1 MKVFRDRLLIHAA
14 ALILGLGGTAVDHR
28 LAAGETGNPGISP
41 AAPVSAASPEPNY
54 GTATEAMLFVG
65 AAAFNGARPD
75 IIVNDDG
82 NGSGVFLGAGTNAQ
96 AWAPLSL
103 PDGALITGIDLYYYD
118 WNASLN
124 LNAFIYQFPAS
135 GDPYS
140 TLAATASSGSGGW
153 GVATHNPAS
162 PPTVD
167 NTSSAYVVWVGT
179 ATSPT
184 SDLRWRGVRV
194 RYKLQ
199 VSPAPGVASFTDV
212 PTSYW
217 AFQYIEALKASGI
230 TQGVTPTTYEPES
243 NVTRAQ
249 MAVFLAKALGLH
261 WPN

>member
-135 GDPYS
+135 GDSYS
-140 TLAATASSGSGGW
+140 TLAATASSGFGGW

-199 VSPAPGVASFTDV
+199 VSPAPGVATFGDV
-212 PTSYW
+212 PTGHP
-217 AFQYIEALKASGI
+217 FFKFVEALYASGI
-230 TQGVTPTTYEPES
+230 TAGCGGGNFCPDSPL
-243 NVTRAQ
+243 TRGQ
-249 MAVFLAKALGLH
+249 MAVFLSAALGLH

>member
-82 NGSGVFLGAGTNAQ
+82 NGSGVFLGTGTNAQ

-135 GDPYS
+135 GDSYS

-162 PPTVD
+162 PRPSTTHRAP
-167 NTSSAYVVWVGT
+167 TSSGLGPPRPRHPTSGGAASGS
-179 ATSPT
+179 ATSFRSHRRRAWRASAT
-184 SDLRWRGVRV
+184 SRRATGP
-194 RYKLQ
+194 
-199 VSPAPGVASFTDV
+199 SS
-212 PTSYW
+212 TS
-217 AFQYIEALKASGI
+217 
-230 TQGVTPTTYEPES
+230 
-243 NVTRAQ
+243 RR
-249 MAVFLAKALGLH
+249 
-261 WPN
+261 